1 MSTFLYLAIT
11 LRVAYCFHTYL
22 GVKYMLETVDFYR
35 EILDNLYDGI
45 FFVDKEGCI
54 TYWNRGATS
63 LTGYTAA
70 DVQGRNYC
78 DIFKPLDKQGK
89 HLCESGTCPIR
100 RVFDISTLTEVEA
113 YICHKEGHLLPIS
126 IRIAPVREVGQQFV
140 VAVEIHSSS
149 SPRYAMRQRLEE
161 LQELAMHDPLTG
173 IANRRFVEISLAA
186 RLEEL
191 KRYGFGFSVMFID
204 ADHFKKIND
213 THGHGVGDRILK
225 MISATVAN
233 SLRSFDII
241 GRWGGE
247 EFVVLLVNTKREDLF
262 KLADRLRRLV
272 SQSALTLE
280 NGETLKITVSIG
292 ATAAQKGD
300 TVESLVERADKLMFE
315 SKRRGRNLVSI
326 EFQQN

>member
-1 MSTFLYLAIT
+1 
-11 LRVAYCFHTYL
+11 
-22 GVKYMLETVDFYR
+22 
-35 EILDNLYDGI
+35 
-45 FFVDKEGCI
+45 
-54 TYWNRGATS
+54 
-63 LTGYTAA
+63 
-70 DVQGRNYC
+70 
-78 DIFKPLDKQGK
+78 
-89 HLCESGTCPIR
+89 
-100 RVFDISTLTEVEA
+100 
-113 YICHKEGHLLPIS
+113 
-126 IRIAPVREVGQQFV
+126 
-140 VAVEIHSSS
+140 
-149 SPRYAMRQRLEE
+149 MRQRLEE

-191 KRYGFGFSVMFID
+191 KRYGFSFSVMFID

-233 SLRSFDII
+233 SLRSFDTI

-247 EFVVLLVNTKREDLF
+247 EFVVLLINTKKEDLF

-280 NGETLKITVSIG
+280 NGEKLKITVSVG

>member
-1 MSTFLYLAIT
+1 
-11 LRVAYCFHTYL
+11 
-22 GVKYMLETVDFYR
+22 MLDTVDFYR

-54 TYWNRGATS
+54 TYWNKGATS
-63 LTGYTAA
+63 LTGYSAA
-70 DVQGRNYC
+70 DVKGRNYC
-78 DIFKPLDKQGK
+78 DIFQPLDKQGR
-89 HLCESGTCPIR
+89 HLCESGSCPIR
-100 RVFDISTLTEVEA
+100 RVFDVSTLTEVEA

-126 IRIAPVREVGQQFV
+126 IRIAPIREVGQQYV

-173 IANRRFVEISLAA
+173 IANRRFVEINLAA
-186 RLEEL
+186 RLEEFR
-191 KRYGFGFSVMFID
+191 RYGFDFSVLFID
-204 ADHFKKIND
+204 ADNFKNIND
-213 THGHGVGDRILK
+213 AHGHSIGDRILK

-247 EFVVLLVNTKREDLF
+247 EFVVLLINTKKEDLYN
-262 KLADRLRRLV
+262 LADRLRRLV
-272 SQSALTLE
+272 EKSVLTLDS
-280 NGETLKITVSIG
+280 GETLKITVSIG
-292 ATAAQKGD
+292 ATAAQQGD
-300 TVESLVERADKLMFE
+300 TVDLLVERADKLMFE

-326 EFQQN
+326 EFKQD

>member
-1 MSTFLYLAIT
+1 
-11 LRVAYCFHTYL
+11 
-22 GVKYMLETVDFYR
+22 MLDTVDFYR

-54 TYWNRGATS
+54 TYWNKGATN
-63 LTGYTAA
+63 LTGYNSA

-89 HLCESGTCPIR
+89 HLCENDTCPIR

-126 IRIAPVREVGQQFV
+126 IRIAPVREVSKQYV

-161 LQELAMHDPLTG
+161 LQELAMHDLLTG
-173 IANRRFVEISLAA
+173 IANRRYVEINISA

-191 KRYGFGFSVMFID
+191 RRYGFDFSILFID
-204 ADHFKKIND
+204 ADHFKSVND
-213 THGHGVGDRILK
+213 KYGHSVGDRILK

-247 EFVVLLVNTKREDLF
+247 EFVVLLVNTRREDLY

-272 SQSALTLE
+272 ENSALTLDS
-280 NGETLKITVSIG
+280 GETLQVTVSIG
-292 ATAAQKGD
+292 ATGAQRGD
-300 TVESLVERADKLMFE
+300 TVESLIDRADRLMFK
-315 SKRRGRNLVSI
+315 SKRRGRNQVSVDLTQ
-326 EFQQN
+326 E

>member
-1 MSTFLYLAIT
+1 
-11 LRVAYCFHTYL
+11 
-22 GVKYMLETVDFYR
+22 MLETVDFYR

-54 TYWNRGATS
+54 TYWNKGATS
-63 LTGYTAA
+63 LTGYNFA
-70 DVQGRNYC
+70 DVKGRNYC
-78 DIFKPLDKQGK
+78 DIFQPLDKNGK
-89 HLCESGTCPIR
+89 QLCENDTCPIR
-100 RVFDISTLTEVEA
+100 RVFDISDLTEVEA

-126 IRIAPVREVGQQFV
+126 IRIAPVRQVSQQFV

-173 IANRRFVEISLAA
+173 IANRRFVEINLSA

-191 KRYGFGFSVMFID
+191 KRYGFDFSVLFID
-204 ADHFKKIND
+204 ADNFKLIND
-213 THGHGVGDRILK
+213 THGHTTGDRILK
-225 MISATVAN
+225 MISATIAN

-247 EFVVLLVNTKREDLF
+247 EFVVLLINTKKDHLF

-272 SQSALTLE
+272 EKSALTLE
-280 NGETLKITVSIG
+280 SGEILKVTVSIG
-292 ATAAQKGD
+292 ATEALPGD
-300 TVESLVERADKLMFE
+300 SVDVLVERADKLMFE
-315 SKRRGRNLVSI
+315 SKRRGRNLVSA
-326 EFQQN
+326 EFRQDDEQ

>member
-1 MSTFLYLAIT
+1 
-11 LRVAYCFHTYL
+11 
-22 GVKYMLETVDFYR
+22 MLESVDFYR

-45 FFVDKEGCI
+45 FFVDKEGRI
-54 TYWNRGATS
+54 TYWNKGATT
-63 LTGYTAA
+63 LTGYNAS

-78 DIFKPLDKQGK
+78 DIFQPLDKQGN
-89 HLCESGTCPIR
+89 HLCENDTCPISR
-100 RVFDISTLTEVEA
+100 IFNISTLTEVEA

-126 IRIAPVREVGQQFV
+126 IRIAPVREVSQQFV

-173 IANRRFVEISLAA
+173 IANRRFVEINIAA

-191 KRYGFGFSVMFID
+191 RRYNFDFSVLFID
-204 ADHFKKIND
+204 IDHFKMVND
-213 THGHGVGDRILK
+213 TYGHAVGDRILK

-247 EFVVLLVNTKREDLF
+247 EFIVLLINPKTDNLF
-262 KLADRLRRLV
+262 KLADRLRRLAEK
-272 SQSALTLE
+272 SALKLE
-280 NGETLKITVSIG
+280 NGEILKITVSVG
-292 ATAAQKGD
+292 ATEAINGD
-300 TVESLVERADKLMFE
+300 TLDSLVERADKLMFE
-315 SKRRGRNLVSI
+315 SKRRGRNLVSTSL
-326 EFQQN
+326 E

>member
-1 MSTFLYLAIT
+1 
-11 LRVAYCFHTYL
+11 
-22 GVKYMLETVDFYR
+22 MLETVDFYR

-45 FFVDKEGCI
+45 FFVDKEGHI

-63 LTGYTAA
+63 LTGYSSA

-78 DIFKPLDKQGK
+78 DIFQPLDKHGN
-89 HLCESGTCPIR
+89 HLCNSDTCPIQ
-100 RVFDISTLTEVEA
+100 RVFEISTLTEVEA

-126 IRIAPVREVGQQFV
+126 IRIAPVREVDQHYV

-161 LQELAMHDPLTG
+161 LQELALHDPLTG

-186 RLEEL
+186 RLEEF
-191 KRYGFGFSVMFID
+191 KRYGFDFSVMFID
-204 ADHFKKIND
+204 ADNFKTIND
-213 THGHGVGDRILK
+213 THGHIVGDRILK

-233 SLRSFDII
+233 SLRSFDVI

-247 EFVVLLVNTKREDLF
+247 EFVVLLVNTKSEDMF

-272 SQSALTLE
+272 ENSALKLDS
-280 NGETLKITVSIG
+280 GETLKVTVSIG
-292 ATAAQKGD
+292 ATAAQRGD
-300 TVESLVERADKLMFE
+300 TVDSLIERADKLMFE
-315 SKRRGRNLVSI
+315 SKRRGRNQVSTGLNK
-326 EFQQN
+326 E

>member
-1 MSTFLYLAIT
+1 
-11 LRVAYCFHTYL
+11 
-22 GVKYMLETVDFYR
+22 MLDTVDFYR

-54 TYWNRGATS
+54 TYWNKGAAS
-63 LTGYTAA
+63 LTGYSFA
-70 DVQGRNYC
+70 DVKGRNYC
-78 DIFKPLDKQGK
+78 DIFQPLDKNGK
-89 HLCESGTCPIR
+89 HLCENDTCPIR
-100 RVFDISTLTEVEA
+100 RVFNIPNLTEIEA

-173 IANRRFVEISLAA
+173 IANRRFVEINLAA

-191 KRYGFGFSVMFID
+191 KRYGFDFSVLFID
-204 ADHFKKIND
+204 ADNFKMVND
-213 THGHGVGDRILK
+213 THGHTVGDRILK
-225 MISATVAN
+225 MISATIAN

-247 EFVVLLVNTKREDLF
+247 EFVVLLINTKRDHLF
-262 KLADRLRRLV
+262 RLADRLRRLV
-272 SQSALTLE
+272 EKSALTLD
-280 NGETLKITVSIG
+280 NGETLKVTVSIG
-292 ATAAQKGD
+292 ATEAQAGD
-300 TVESLVERADKLMFE
+300 TVNLLVERADKLMFE

-326 EFQQN
+326 EFQHND

>member
-1 MSTFLYLAIT
+1 
-11 LRVAYCFHTYL
+11 
-22 GVKYMLETVDFYR
+22 MLETVDFYR

-45 FFVDKEGCI
+45 FFVDGEGCI
-54 TYWNRGATS
+54 TYWNKGATS
-63 LTGYTAA
+63 LTGYSSA
-70 DVQGRNYC
+70 DVKGRNYC
-78 DIFKPLDKQGK
+78 DIFQPLDKQGK
-89 HLCESGTCPIR
+89 NLCESGSCPIR

-140 VAVEIHSSS
+140 VAVEIHSSN

-173 IANRRFVEISLAA
+173 IANRRYVEISLAA

-191 KRYGFGFSVMFID
+191 KRYSFEFSVLFID
-204 ADHFKKIND
+204 ADYFKMIND
-213 THGHGVGDRILK
+213 KHGHTVGDRILK

-247 EFVVLLVNTKREDLF
+247 EFVVLLINTKRESLF

-272 SQSALTLE
+272 EKSAMTLN

-300 TVESLVERADKLMFE
+300 SVDSLVDRADKLMFE
-315 SKRRGRNLVSI
+315 SKRRGRNLVSV
-326 EFQQN
+326 EFKQD